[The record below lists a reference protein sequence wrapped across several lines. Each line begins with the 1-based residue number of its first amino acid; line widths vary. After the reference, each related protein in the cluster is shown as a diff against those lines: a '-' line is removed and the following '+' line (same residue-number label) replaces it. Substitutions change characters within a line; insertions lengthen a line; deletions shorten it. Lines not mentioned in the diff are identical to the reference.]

1 MIDYEEFRSRLEGDD
16 EQDKENA
23 FREMAQ
29 KNLKW
34 RVSRQGSIVYML
46 EPQLISCSYA
56 KKELVMR
63 YELKDWELNP
73 LGTLHGGV
81 TATMFDNQ
89 GGLLVQ
95 ISSLCKK
102 TPTVYLNVSYTTP
115 LMPGENLV
123 IKARVTHLGKR
134 MINVT
139 EEAFAESDGRMIATA
154 MVGYMAIDH
163 VDKKC

>member
-1 MIDYEEFRSRLEGDD
+1 MIDYEEFRSRLEGK
-16 EQDKENA
+16 DKEEKEKA
-23 FREMAQ
+23 FREMAE
-29 KNLKW
+29 KNLSW
-34 RVSRQGSIVYML
+34 RVSRAGSIVHML
-46 EPQLISCSYA
+46 APELVSSSYER
-56 KKELVMR
+56 KELVMR

-73 LGTLHGGV
+73 LGSLHGGV

-102 TPTVYLNVSYTTP
+102 TPTVYLNVNYTAP
-115 LMPGENLV
+115 LMPGENL
-123 IKARVTHLGKR
+123 IIRARVTHLGKR

-139 EEAFAESDGRMIATA
+139 EEALAESDGRIIATA